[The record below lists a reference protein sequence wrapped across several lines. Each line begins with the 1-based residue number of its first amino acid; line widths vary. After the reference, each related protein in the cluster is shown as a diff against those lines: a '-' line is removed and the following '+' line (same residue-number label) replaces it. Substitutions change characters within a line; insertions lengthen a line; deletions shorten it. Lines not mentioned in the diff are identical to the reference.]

1 VAKLTRLTKDAGL
14 LLAPLLPSGPAW
26 DALQP
31 FLRAVLSGANGAVLA
46 AYNRVLDLLKEADPR
61 TAVETLPEWLEAWG
75 LAGGGGAPPASEEG
89 QRGLLVGKVTAQGGQ
104 ARAYYRQ
111 VVRTILGDDEAEV
124 IITERPYGQVFSA
137 WVSNAWEPLVSTRHM
152 HHWWVTVPI
161 APSDPKWAAIEA
173 VLDMTKPAHTVVTV
187 VDGT

>member
-1 VAKLTRLTKDAGL
+1 MAKLTRLTKDAGL

-75 LAGGGGAPPASEEG
+75 LPEDGEALPTSEEG

-124 IITERPYGQVFSA
+124 IITERPYGTVFSA
-137 WVSNAWEPLVSTRHM
+137 WVSDAWDDVVGRPLM
-152 HHWWVTVPI
+152 HHWWVTLPI
-161 APSDPKWAAIEA
+161 PDTDPRWDAIEI
-173 VLDMTKPAHTVVTV
+173 VLNATKPAHTVVTL
-187 VDGT
+187 VDGS